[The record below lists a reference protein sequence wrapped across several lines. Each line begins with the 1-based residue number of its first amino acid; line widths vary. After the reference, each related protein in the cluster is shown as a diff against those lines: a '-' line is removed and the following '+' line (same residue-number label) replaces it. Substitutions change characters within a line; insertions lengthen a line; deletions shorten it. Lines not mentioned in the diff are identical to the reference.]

1 MIDAGTLIAD
11 RYRILEQLPALPGMR
26 RYSAQNSNGHS
37 VVLLEGDS
45 YSTLRLSRA
54 ADALQRVNHP
64 HPGLPPV
71 LETFEAAD
79 ATYLVLDTPPGRPLA
94 DGWQDP
100 SVSDRQ
106 RLNWLLQ
113 LCRSLEALQSVGA
126 ALSALPPDVVSVV
139 GGQAV
144 LTDPSGIQLLALGA
158 NHLNRM
164 AYYTPLEMF
173 QEPPQVSD
181 QANVYLLGA
190 LLASLLLGRQL
201 RDEDLREDGPRPIRE
216 VLPTVSPEVEDI
228 LLTAMQPYS
237 EYRPHSISL
246 LADLLSGLQPLL
258 DPRLISGA
266 ATNIGMARLAN
277 QDRYLLKQLGKRTP
291 EGEVSV
297 TLLAVADGI
306 GGEEGGATASRLA
319 LEYLDTFL
327 VSRLNTLLAQESAG
341 EKEQGV
347 FTLLQRGA
355 KRADR
360 AIREAARIQPE
371 MPYMGTT
378 LAVALI
384 VGSHAYIGNA
394 GDSRVYLV
402 TRDSLQQLSEDHT
415 ATAELVRQG
424 RLVPGEVMNHPAH
437 RQLTRALGYGPVELS
452 FTGVEIQ
459 EGECLLLCSD
469 GVTAVVPDEE
479 IADLFATHQ
488 GPEAICRQLVHL
500 ANLRGG
506 PDNITA
512 VALRRVPRRLFG
524 WHGFIGEQDIQCY
537 QCGTSNP
544 GAARFCQA
552 CGAKLL
558 FVVPT
563 GPAQSWV
570 DCPFCNAVSPQ
581 GTQFCNTCGQLL
593 PLLPGVIFA
602 SRYRVVRMLG
612 QGGMGRGYLVDD
624 LEANERRV
632 LKELISDINSS
643 PAQMETYLRYFRNEA
658 EVQSLLGAVRAVPTV
673 LEPVQEYDDR
683 YFFVMEYIA
692 GDDLWTV
699 MKKRGRPFS
708 PDRVRRWA
716 MQLCDLL
723 TRLHTH
729 QPGISIIHRDIT
741 PDNIKLR
748 SNDDNEASD
757 IALLDFGIAHRAPH
771 AEHFTQGLGKEGYVA
786 PEQLAG
792 RPESRSDLYSLAATM
807 HFLLTNRDPSANPPP
822 FPPASELNPQVPQ
835 WLTEIIAINLRED
848 PAQRYPSA
856 AVFKADLEKEEVSLY

>member
-1 MIDAGTLIAD
+1 LSRVAD
-11 RYRILEQLPALPGMR
+11 ILRRVSHPSLPAILEA
-26 RYSAQNSNGHS
+26 
-37 VVLLEGDS
+37 
-45 YSTLRLSRA
+45 
-54 ADALQRVNHP
+54 
-64 HPGLPPV
+64 
-71 LETFEAAD
+71 FEAGD
-79 ATYLVLDTPPGRPLA
+79 AAYLALDMPPGRPLA

-106 RLNWLLQ
+106 RLDWLLQ
-113 LCRSLEALQSVGA
+113 LCSALEALESAGA
-126 ALSALPPDVVSVV
+126 ALAALPPDLVSVV
-139 GGQAV
+139 GEQAM
-144 LTDPSGIQLLALGA
+144 LADPSGLQLLPVDTASS
-158 NHLNRM
+158 NHLGRM
-164 AYYTPLEMF
+164 AFYTPPELF
-173 QEPPQVSD
+173 QDSPQVSD

-201 RDEDLREDGPRPIRE
+201 RDDDLREDGPRPIRE
-216 VLPTVSPEVEDI
+216 VLPTISPEVEDI
-228 LLTAMQPYS
+228 LLAAMQPDP

-246 LADLLSGLQPLL
+246 LADLLRGLRPLL

-266 ATNIGMARLAN
+266 ATNVGLVRLAN
-277 QDRYLLKQLGKRTP
+277 QDRYLLKQLVKRTP
-291 EGEVSV
+291 EGEVGV

-347 FTLLQRGA
+347 FALLQRGA
-355 KRADR
+355 NRSDR
-360 AIREAARIQPE
+360 AIREAARVQPE

-384 VGSHAYIGNA
+384 VGNHAYIGNA

-402 TRDSLQQLSEDHT
+402 TRDALQQLSEDHT

-424 RLVPGEVMNHPAH
+424 QLVSGEVMNHPAH

-452 FTGVEIQ
+452 LTEVAIQ
-459 EGECLLLCSD
+459 EGQCLLLCSD

-524 WHGFIGEQDIQCY
+524 WYGFIGEQDVQCY
-537 QCGTSNP
+537 QCGISNP

-552 CGAKLL
+552 CGARLL

-570 DCPFCNAVSPQ
+570 DCPFCNAVNPQ
-581 GTQFCNTCGQLL
+581 GTQFCSTCGQLL
-593 PLLPGVIFA
+593 PLLPGAVFA
-602 SRYRVVRMLG
+602 FRYRVVRMLG

-624 LEANERRV
+624 LAANERRV
-632 LKELISDINSS
+632 LKELISDTNSS

-673 LEPVQEYDDR
+673 LEPVQEHDGR
-683 YFFVMEYIA
+683 HFFVMEYIA

-699 MKKRGRPFS
+699 MKKRGRPFP
-708 PDRVRRWA
+708 PDRVRQWA

-748 SNDDNEASD
+748 SPDDPEAND
-757 IALLDFGIAHRAPH
+757 IALLDFGIANRAPH

-807 HFLLTNRDPSANPPP
+807 HFLLTNRDPSATPPP
-822 FPPASELNPQVPQ
+822 FPPARELNPQVPQ
-835 WLTEIIAINLRED
+835 WLSEVIAVNLRED
-848 PAQRYPSA
+848 PEKRYPSA
-856 AVFKADLEKEEVSLY
+856 AALKADLEREAVSIP